1 MRALGIDVG
10 GSHIKATVVDTE
22 TGEFLHERVR
32 VETPQ
37 PATPEAVVATTA
49 TLVQGLEHDGPI
61 GVGFPSPIVGGVSM
75 LAANV
80 DAGWVGAPVDD
91 LFTGGLGSPVTVV
104 NDADAAGLAEAR
116 FGAAKGVP
124 GLVVL
129 LTLGTGIG
137 SALIHDGVLVPNT
150 ELGHLEVRG
159 KDAERRAASSVR
171 EDEDLSW
178 HDWAHRLQE
187 VIRVIDRLFWPD
199 LVLLGGG
206 VSSKGDKFIPLL
218 DVRPQVRAAALKN
231 QAGIVGAALAAA
243 ERA

>member
-10 GSHIKATVVDTE
+10 GSHIKAAVVDTE
-22 TGEFLHERVR
+22 TGEFLHDRVR

-37 PATPEAVVATTA
+37 PATPDAVVATTA
-49 TLVQGLEHDGPI
+49 TLVRGLEHDGSI

-75 LAANV
+75 LASNI
-80 DAGWVGAPVDD
+80 DAGWVGASVDD
-91 LFTGGLGSPVTVV
+91 LFTSGIGAPVTVV

-124 GLVVL
+124 GLVL
-129 LTLGTGIG
+129 MLTLGTGIG

-159 KDAERRAASSVR
+159 KDAEHRAASSVR
-171 EDEDLSW
+171 DEKDLSW
-178 HDWAHRLQE
+178 QEWALRLEE

-206 VSSKGDKFIPLL
+206 VSRQGDKFIPLL
-218 DVRPQVRAAALKN
+218 DVRPPVRAAALEN
-231 QAGIVGAALAAA
+231 QAGIVGAAVAAA
-243 ERA
+243 ERP